1 MMRSGPVGCGLM
13 ILGIIGLFLFAI
25 PMNLSYGM
33 SAVQATQ
40 LYSSAT
46 MWTTLLVAVGI
57 GLLLLTVEEVGT
69 EIGKQL
75 SPEEPAFKIWE
86 YCDLMEGR
94 VYDGQTSEQRQVS
107 RLLHH
112 TRTGTKEQLV
122 SNRQEALSK
131 LSQDGWEL
139 VSAYAIP
146 HSASISET
154 HWVFKRLATMQ
165 APTPKQAKS
174 GRKGKK

>member
-1 MMRSGPVGCGLM
+1 M

-25 PMNLSYGM
+25 PMSFSFGT

-57 GLLLLTVEEVGT
+57 GLLLLTVDDVRA
-69 EIGKQL
+69 EIEKQL
-75 SPEEPAFKIWE
+75 SSEKPTSKIWE

-94 VYDGQTSEQRQVS
+94 VHSGQTGEQRQVS

-112 TRTGTKEQLV
+112 TQTGTKEQPVL
-122 SNRQEALSK
+122 SRQEALSK

-139 VSAYAIP
+139 VSAYTVS

-154 HWVFKRLATMQ
+154 HWIFKRLATMQ
-165 APTPKQAKS
+165 APTPKQTKS
-174 GRKGKK
+174 GQKGEK

>member
-1 MMRSGPVGCGLM
+1 MKKSGPAGCGLM
-13 ILGIIGLFLFAI
+13 ILGIIGLFSFAI
-25 PMNLSYGM
+25 PMGFSFDT

-57 GLLLLTVEEVGT
+57 GLLLLTVEEVRG
-69 EIGKQL
+69 EIEKQL
-75 SPEEPAFKIWE
+75 APEEPPSKTWE

-94 VYDGQTSEQRQVS
+94 VYDGQTNEQRQVS

-112 TRTGTKEQLV
+112 TRTGTKEQPV
-122 SNRQEALSK
+122 SNRQDALSK

-139 VSAYAIP
+139 ISAYTIP
-146 HSASISET
+146 HSATVSET
-154 HWVFKRLATMQ
+154 HWVFKRLATTQ
-165 APTPKQAKS
+165 APTSKQAKS
-174 GRKGKK
+174 SRKGKG